1 MKTTNIKPRRYTD
14 PFEGGI
20 SQRIQE
26 YEDEIARITEQ
37 YDLSREEVAQLAGDA
52 ADLNTL
58 NKLLNDTVAQYKNR
72 EEFLNDKY
80 NRTVSQYER
89 GIKERNT
96 IISNL
101 EKTIRGLNDKYNRT
115 VSQYERVIREKEDR
129 IRELEGQIESLTGE

>member
-37 YDLSREEVAQLAGDA
+37 YDLSREEVTQLAGDA

-72 EEFLNDKY
+72 EEFLNDKF
-80 NRTVSQYER
+80 NKSVAQY
-89 GIKERNT
+89 
-96 IISNL
+96 
-101 EKTIRGLNDKYNRT
+101 EKTIKDLNDKFNKS
-115 VSQYERVIREKEDR
+115 VAQYERVIREKEDR